1 MTYVAR
7 LVPLASATASWQPS
21 RRGADPASVCPPRQR
36 LALVPTA
43 VDARSVRLTG
53 GVSPVARAR
62 AGAARGGG
70 RGSGRA
76 QGGKRGKPIRA
87 PSPKSTSG
95 EKNARNR
102 KNAKPPPPDPGAGVR
117 PAGMR
122 SRASVKTV
130 ANGTPFADLRGGAL
144 LSPAARRDPEKA
156 REERRKLWE
165 RLGANSRSGTGFA
178 HLLETPASR
187 DDASSAESSAE
198 SSESSSV
205 KRRGSGRGS
214 SGTRQRG
221 SSRATL
227 RLGFTAHREKYAKAL
242 RLELEEEMARAEE
255 RLETWP
261 RERLGKEGYALFGLR
276 GLHDGNLQRDAVVRV
291 LVPQRGAME
300 EKADGDDVGEKNAAR
315 DDKKNAP
322 TEEKPKRRFALGAEL
337 PFHRFGQGDMVSLV
351 EGDEHDFSGK
361 ASVTGVVVERA
372 MHFLKIA
379 VDEEDEAFVLG
390 AGKLRLDL
398 SANTVSHDR
407 ALAALAAFSEPGG
420 TPGYETAPEKTTKP
434 HRRSA
439 SAYAPLQRAAI
450 GIPDGDPKTAR
461 DARASVAALAAAP
474 PLWAGKDAAGAV
486 RRAMDGTRA
495 ATLNTSQRVAV
506 RHALTRTLSV
516 WQGPPGTG
524 KTRALTVF
532 VEAAVSL
539 ALDGASNAKHR
550 KSALSHGGGPVALA
564 CAASNVAVDNL
575 VDGLV
580 SSETRVGSERRP
592 LRVVRLGSPAKV
604 QARLEATTLGAQAAL
619 TPLGRKAAAMRA
631 EARGDYTSRGA
642 ATRRLAL
649 QLETQAAHAVLRA
662 ADVVCATCVGA
673 GDDLLEGFTFR
684 VACVDE
690 AAQCPEP
697 AAMIPVCKALTC
709 VLVGD
714 AKQLPPTVTSMDAL
728 RAGLGVS
735 LFERME
741 RLGVTPDLLD
751 RQYRMHPDLAAFPS
765 AKFYGGRVA
774 SDPAPADRPPPP
786 GMDWVLS
793 RSRSP
798 YPVLFVEVDGGREVR
813 EKDGLSISNPR
824 EARAAVA
831 VADAL
836 LSASRTGTGVSGAS
850 DVGIIAPYA
859 AQVRKVRELWTERSG
874 GLVRGRARDEPKKIR
889 DDDRMDGLEVHS
901 VDGFQGREKEVIVLC
916 TTRANDGGKMGFVRD
931 DRRMNVA
938 MTRAKRGLIVLGNR
952 ATLASD
958 PTWREWLAWIDA
970 RGLAARSSDL
980 LDAFASGVDE
990 N

>member
-1 MTYVAR
+1 M
-7 LVPLASATASWQPS
+7 
-21 RRGADPASVCPPRQR
+21 
-36 LALVPTA
+36 
-43 VDARSVRLTG
+43 
-53 GVSPVARAR
+53 RA
-62 AGAARGGG
+62 
-70 RGSGRA
+70 
-76 QGGKRGKPIRA
+76 
-87 PSPKSTSG
+87 
-95 EKNARNR
+95 
-102 KNAKPPPPDPGAGVR
+102 
-117 PAGMR
+117 
-122 SRASVKTV
+122 RASVKNV
-130 ANGTPFADLRGGAL
+130 ATGTPFADLRGGAL

-178 HLLETPASR
+178 HLLETPVPR
-187 DDASSAESSAE
+187 GDDDAE
-198 SSESSSV
+198 SSEPA
-205 KRRGSGRGS
+205 KRRGSGRGT

-255 RLETWP
+255 RLESWP

-291 LVPQRGAME
+291 LVPRRRATE
-300 EKADGDDVGEKNAAR
+300 EEADGPRGEGKAAEAAAGNDR
-315 DDKKNAP
+315 D
-322 TEEKPKRRFALGAEL
+322 EKPKRRFALGAEL

-351 EGDEHDFSGK
+351 EGDEHDPSGK
-361 ASVTGVVVERA
+361 SSVTGVVVERA

-379 VDEEDEAFVLG
+379 VDEEDEALVLG

-407 ALAALAAFSEPGG
+407 ALAALAAFSECGG
-420 TPGYETAPEKTTKP
+420 MPGYDAEPSTGA
-434 HRRSA
+434 RRST

-450 GIPDGDPKTAR
+450 GIPDGDPKTVR

-474 PLWAGKDAAGAV
+474 PPWAGKDASGAV
-486 RRAMDGTRA
+486 RRAVNGTRA
-495 ATLNTSQRVAV
+495 ATLNDSQRTAV
-506 RHALTRTLSV
+506 RRALTRTLSV

-524 KTRALTVF
+524 KTRALTAF
-532 VEAAVSL
+532 VEAAVFF
-539 ALDGASNAKHR
+539 ALEERASSRQKTKNKTGTKTTNA
-550 KSALSHGGGPVALA
+550 SAGPIALA
-564 CAASNVAVDNL
+564 CAASNVAVDNI
-575 VDGLV
+575 VAGLI
-580 SSETRVGSERRP
+580 SSDTRVGAERRP

-604 QARLEATTLGAQAAL
+604 QATLEASTLGAQAAL

-642 ATRRLAL
+642 ATRRLAF

-697 AAMIPVCKALTC
+697 AALIPVSKALTC

-714 AKQLPPTVTSMDAL
+714 AAQLPPTVTSMDAL
-728 RAGLGVS
+728 HAGLGVS

-741 RLGVTPDLLD
+741 RLGVVPDLLD
-751 RQYRMHPDLAAFPS
+751 RQYRMHPALAEFPS
-765 AKFYGGRVA
+765 ARFYGGRVA

-786 GMDWVLS
+786 GAPWARRDAGVDARP
-793 RSRSP
+793 RSNSNAWSP
-798 YPVLFVEVDGGREVR
+798 YPVLFVEVDGGRETR
-813 EKDGLSISNPR
+813 EKDGLSVVNPA

-831 VADAL
+831 AAAAL
-836 LSASRTGTGVSGAS
+836 LEASANGDASNRIANLAS
-850 DVGIIAPYA
+850 DIGIIAPYA
-859 AQVRKVRELWTERSG
+859 AQVRRVRELWTERSE
-874 GLVRGRARDEPKKIR
+874 LLSKARPSR
-889 DDDRMDGLEVHS
+889 DASAPSSSDPLGGLEVHS

-916 TTRANDGGKMGFVRD
+916 TTRANDGGNMGFVRD

-970 RGLAARSSDL
+970 RGLATRSSVL
-980 LDAFASGVDE
+980 FDASRGMDE
-990 N
+990 I

>member
-1 MTYVAR
+1 M
-7 LVPLASATASWQPS
+7 
-21 RRGADPASVCPPRQR
+21 
-36 LALVPTA
+36 PTA
-43 VDARSVRLTG
+43 VDARFARSAAR
-53 GVSPVARAR
+53 VSPVARAR

-70 RGSGRA
+70 RGSARA
-76 QGGKRGKPIRA
+76 QGGKRGKPIQ
-87 PSPKSTSG
+87 PPPPKSKSKTAG
-95 EKNARNR
+95 

-122 SRASVKTV
+122 SRVSVRAVAS
-130 ANGTPFADLRGGAL
+130 GTPFADLRGGAL

-165 RLGANSRSGTGFA
+165 RLGANSKTNAGFA
-178 HLLETPASR
+178 HLLETPSTFER
-187 DDASSAESSAE
+187 DDDQS
-198 SSESSSV
+198 SSESSSESGFGRV
-205 KRRGSGRGS
+205 GSGRGS

-255 RLETWP
+255 RLESWP
-261 RERLGKEGYALFGLR
+261 RERLAKEGYALFGLR

-291 LVPQRGAME
+291 LIPRGGEPLAMPEPLAAKNGDEREGAE
-300 EKADGDDVGEKNAAR
+300 EGVSGVSPAER
-315 DDKKNAP
+315 R
-322 TEEKPKRRFALGAEL
+322 TRRRRFAMGAEL

-351 EGDEHDFSGK
+351 EGDEHDPSGK
-361 ASVTGVVVERA
+361 NAVTGVVVERA

-379 VDEEDEAFVLG
+379 VDEEDEEKLLV

-407 ALAALAAFSEPGG
+407 ALAALAAFSEQGG
-420 TPGYETAPEKTTKP
+420 MPGYDVSSLQTGK
-434 HRRSA
+434 RLS
-439 SAYAPLQRAAI
+439 SSMYAPLQRAAI
-450 GIPDGDPKTAR
+450 GIPDGDPRTPREAR
-461 DARASVAALAAAP
+461 ESVARLAATP
-474 PLWAGKDAAGAV
+474 PPWAGKDASGAV
-486 RRAMDGTRA
+486 KRAVNGTRA
-495 ATLNTSQRVAV
+495 ATLNASQQTAV
-506 RHALTRTLSV
+506 RRALTRTLSV

-524 KTRALTVF
+524 KTRALCAF
-532 VEAAVSL
+532 VEASVFFARDENKNNDGQTSNRSRKFSASGPAV
-539 ALDGASNAKHR
+539 
-550 KSALSHGGGPVALA
+550 LA
-564 CAASNVAVDNL
+564 CAASNVAVDNI

-580 SSETRVGSERRP
+580 GSDTRVGVGNDRRP
-592 LRVVRLGSPAKV
+592 LRVVRIGSPAKV
-604 QARLEATTLGAQAAL
+604 QAKLEASTLGAQAAL
-619 TPLGRKAAAMRA
+619 TPLGVKAAAIRA
-631 EARGDYTSRGA
+631 AARGDYTARGA
-642 ATRRLAL
+642 SARRLAL
-649 QLETQAAHAVLRA
+649 QLETQAAQFVLRN

-697 AAMIPVCKALTC
+697 AALIPITKALSA

-714 AKQLPPTVTSMDAL
+714 AKQLPPTVTSVDAQ

-741 RLGVTPDLLD
+741 RLGVAVDLLD
-751 RQYRMHPDLAAFPS
+751 RQYRMHPSLAEFPS
-765 AKFYGGRVA
+765 ATFYGGRVA
-774 SDPAPADRPPPP
+774 SHPAPADRPPPP
-786 GMDWVLS
+786 GMRWVPFPS
-793 RSRSP
+793 RETKRGGIP
-798 YPVLFVEVDGGREVR
+798 TRYPVLFVEVDGGREVR
-813 EKDGLSISNPR
+813 ERDGLSISNPR
-824 EARAAVA
+824 EALLAVA

-836 LSASRTGTGVSGAS
+836 LRASRDENENVSDTNEKKSAALGSTS

-859 AQVRKVRELWTERSG
+859 AQVRRVRELWTERTREASSFE
-874 GLVRGRARDEPKKIR
+874 RDR
-889 DDDRMDGLEVHS
+889 DGDRRKNPTEVPELEVHS

-916 TTRANDGGKMGFVRD
+916 TTRANDASNLGFVRD

-958 PTWREWLAWIDA
+958 PTWRKWLRWIDA
-970 RGLAARSSDL
+970 RGLATTSSDL
-980 LDAFASGVDE
+980 FGGDE

>member
-1 MTYVAR
+1 M
-7 LVPLASATASWQPS
+7 
-21 RRGADPASVCPPRQR
+21 
-36 LALVPTA
+36 
-43 VDARSVRLTG
+43 
-53 GVSPVARAR
+53 RA
-62 AGAARGGG
+62 
-70 RGSGRA
+70 
-76 QGGKRGKPIRA
+76 
-87 PSPKSTSG
+87 
-95 EKNARNR
+95 
-102 KNAKPPPPDPGAGVR
+102 
-117 PAGMR
+117 
-122 SRASVKTV
+122 RASVKNV
-130 ANGTPFADLRGGAL
+130 ATGTPFADLRGGAL

-178 HLLETPASR
+178 HLLETPVPR
-187 DDASSAESSAE
+187 GDDDAE
-198 SSESSSV
+198 SSEPA
-205 KRRGSGRGS
+205 KRRGSGRGT

-255 RLETWP
+255 RLESWP

-291 LVPQRGAME
+291 LVPRRRATE
-300 EKADGDDVGEKNAAR
+300 EEADGPRGEGKAAEAAAGNDR
-315 DDKKNAP
+315 D
-322 TEEKPKRRFALGAEL
+322 EKPKRRFALGAEL

-351 EGDEHDFSGK
+351 EGDEHDPSGK
-361 ASVTGVVVERA
+361 SSVTGVVVERA

-379 VDEEDEAFVLG
+379 VDEEDEAFVLA

-407 ALAALAAFSEPGG
+407 ALAALAAFSEQGG
-420 TPGYETAPEKTTKP
+420 MPGYDAAPRTGK
-434 HRRSA
+434 RLSA
-439 SAYAPLQRAAI
+439 SMYAPLQRAVI

-461 DARASVAALAAAP
+461 DARVSVAALAAAP
-474 PLWAGKDAAGAV
+474 PPWAGKDASGAV
-486 RRAMDGTRA
+486 RRAVHGTRA
-495 ATLNTSQRVAV
+495 ATLNASQRAAV
-506 RHALTRTLSV
+506 HHALTRTLSV

-524 KTRALTVF
+524 KTRALTAF
-532 VEAAVSL
+532 VEATVSL
-539 ALDGASNAKHR
+539 ALDGASSNEKNR
-550 KSALSHGGGPVALA
+550 KSAFGGGPVALA
-564 CAASNVAVDNL
+564 CAASNVAVDNI

-580 SSETRVGSERRP
+580 SSETRVGAERRP

-604 QARLEATTLGAQAAL
+604 QARLEASTLGAQAAL

-642 ATRRLAL
+642 ATRRLAF

-697 AAMIPVCKALTC
+697 AALIPVTKALTC

-728 RAGLGVS
+728 RAGLGIS
-735 LFERME
+735 LMERME
-741 RLGVTPDLLD
+741 LLGVTPDLLD

-765 AKFYGGRVA
+765 AKFYGGRVT
-774 SDPAPADRPPPP
+774 SDPAPTDRPPPP
-786 GMDWVLS
+786 GAPWMRLS
-793 RSRSP
+793 SRDARENAAASL

-824 EARAAVA
+824 EAHAAVA

-836 LSASRTGTGVSGAS
+836 LSAERSAEGKTRGSLSDAS

-859 AQVRKVRELWTERSG
+859 AQVRRVRELWAERSRAPSFG
-874 GLVRGRARDEPKKIR
+874 HGRAQDDSLGDPR
-889 DDDRMDGLEVHS
+889 DDRMGGLEVHS

-916 TTRANDGGKMGFVRD
+916 TTRANDGGNMGFVRD

-970 RGLAARSSDL
+970 RGLATRSSVL
-980 LDAFASGVDE
+980 FDASRGMDE
-990 N
+990 I